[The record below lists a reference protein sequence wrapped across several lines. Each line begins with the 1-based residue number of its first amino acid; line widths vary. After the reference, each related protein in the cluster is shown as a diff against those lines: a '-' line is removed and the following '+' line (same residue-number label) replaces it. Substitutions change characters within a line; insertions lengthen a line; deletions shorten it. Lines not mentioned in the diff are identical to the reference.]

1 MKRTKPYSLNN
12 KPVVLAQITDS
23 HLFSSPD
30 GLHHGY
36 NVLDNLKK
44 VLLSICNNSKIDY
57 IVFTGDL
64 TQDHTEQSYQN
75 FVDCVHSCDITV
87 PIYYLAGN
95 HDEPE
100 LLAKYF
106 AVSPFTADKEISLS
120 HWQIQLVDSKS
131 ETPAGYVS
139 ELALERLQSVIKQ
152 DKNQL
157 LMMHHHP
164 IDVGYF
170 IDKHG
175 LQNKADFWH
184 AINGYNNIKAIACGH
199 VHSAMQLTYPVS
211 NLLDKSLDKP
221 LSQQITLKITKVNAP
236 VILYTCPAT
245 SIQFDPNFDGVAALA
260 KGPGYRL
267 FYLHVDGELHTDVI
281 AL

>member
-1 MKRTKPYSLNN
+1 MKVTEITALKRKAI
-12 KPVVLAQITDS
+12 VVAQITDS
-23 HLFSSPD
+23 HLFSSVN
-30 GLHHGY
+30 GLHHGH
-36 NVLDNLKK
+36 NVLKNLKK
-44 VLLSICNNSKIDY
+44 VLLSVSNNPQIDY

-64 TQDHTEQSYQN
+64 TQDHTEESYQH
-75 FVDCVHSCDITV
+75 FVECVHECDVSV

-106 AVSPFTADKEISLS
+106 SVSPFEADKEINLS

-131 ETPAGYVS
+131 ATPAGYVS
-139 ELALERLQSVIKQ
+139 EQALIKLQNAIKAG
-152 DKNQL
+152 KHQL

-175 LQNKADFWH
+175 LQNKADFWQV
-184 AINGYNNIKAIACGH
+184 INGYNNIKAIACGH
-199 VHSAMQLTYPVS
+199 VHGAMKLSNPVS
-211 NLLDKSLDKP
+211 NPVTKSLKP
-221 LSQQITLKITKVNAP
+221 KLKEH

-245 SIQFDPNFDGVAALA
+245 SIQFDPNVDGVAALS
-260 KGPGYRL
+260 KGPGYRI
-267 FYLHVDGELHTDVI
+267 FYLHTDGQLTTDVVM
-281 AL
+281 L

>member
-1 MKRTKPYSLNN
+1 MEFYALNN
-12 KPVVLAQITDS
+12 TPIVLAQITDS

-30 GLHHGY
+30 GLHHGH
-36 NVLDNLKK
+36 NVLENLKK
-44 VLLSICNNSKIDY
+44 VLLSISNNPNIDCV
-57 IVFTGDL
+57 VFTGDL

-75 FVDCVHSCDITV
+75 FVDCVHQCNVVV

-95 HDEPE
+95 HDEPN

-106 AVSPFTADKEISLS
+106 SESPFMSNKEINLP
-120 HWQIQLVDSKS
+120 HWQVQLVDSKS
-131 ETPAGYVS
+131 ATPAGYVS
-139 ELALERLQSVIKQ
+139 EPSLEKLKSVIKP
-152 DKNQL
+152 DKHQL

-175 LQNKADFWH
+175 LQNKADFWQ

-199 VHSAMQLTYPVS
+199 VHSAMQLTHTVS
-211 NLLDKSLDKP
+211 QP
-221 LSQQITLKITKVNAP
+221 LSEQSEKLKEP

-245 SIQFDPNFDGVAALA
+245 SIQFDPNVDGVAALV

-267 FYLHVDGELHTDVI
+267 FYLHAEGQLNTDVVS
-281 AL
+281 L

>member
-1 MKRTKPYSLNN
+1 MSLTDKNHLNN

-23 HLFSSPD
+23 HLFSSPT
-30 GLHHGY
+30 GLHHGH
-36 NVLDNLKK
+36 NVLGNLKK
-44 VLLSICNNSKIDY
+44 VLLSLCDNSDIDV

-75 FVDCVHSCDITV
+75 FVDCVHTCDITV

-95 HDEPE
+95 HDEPV
-100 LLAKYF
+100 LLDKYF
-106 AVSPFTADKEISLS
+106 AGSPFLPNKDISFS
-120 HWQIQLVDSKS
+120 HWQVQLVDSKS
-131 ETPAGYVS
+131 ATPAGYVS
-139 ELALERLQSVIKQ
+139 QQAFVQLKTVIDQSKH
-152 DKNQL
+152 QL

-184 AINGYNNIKAIACGH
+184 AINEYSNIKAIACGH
-199 VHSAMQLTYPVS
+199 VHSAMQLT
-211 NLLDKSLDKP
+211 NP
-221 LSQQITLKITKVNAP
+221 LTKQLSKLSKKALRTKLTKEPETVT
-236 VILYTCPAT
+236 LYTCPAT
-245 SIQFDPNFDGVAALA
+245 SIQFDPNVDGVAALA
-260 KGPGYRL
+260 KGPGYRI
-267 FYLHVDGELHTDVI
+267 FYLHADGQLTTNVV

>member
-1 MKRTKPYSLNN
+1 MNSIKPCSVNK
-12 KPVVLAQITDS
+12 KPVVIAQITDS

-36 NVLDNLKK
+36 NVLDNLRE
-44 VLLSICNNSKIDY
+44 VLLSVGNNAQIDFV
-57 IVFTGDL
+57 VFTGDL

-75 FVDCVHSCDITV
+75 FVDCVHECAITV

-100 LLAKYF
+100 LLTKYF
-106 AVSPFTADKEISLS
+106 SVSPFLADKEINLS
-120 HWQIQLVDSKS
+120 QWQVQLVDSKS
-131 ETPAGYVS
+131 VTPAGYVT
-139 ELALERLQSVIKQ
+139 ETALEKLKSAIKPN
-152 DKNQL
+152 KNQL

-175 LQNKADFWH
+175 LQNKADFWQ
-184 AINGYNNIKAIACGH
+184 AIKGYNNIKAIACGH
-199 VHSAMQLTYPVS
+199 VHSAMQLTQTP
-211 NLLDKSLDKP
+211 NEK
-221 LSQQITLKITKVNAP
+221 LKEQV
-236 VILYTCPAT
+236 VLYTCPAT
-245 SIQFDPNFDGVAALA
+245 SIQFDPNVDGVAALV

-267 FYLHVDGELHTDVI
+267 FYLHADGELHTDVVT
-281 AL
+281 L